1 MAVCWTKLRDISAS
15 EASRKGALKNRRR
28 CSRGGGRA
36 SSQSHR
42 YHLCAHWC
50 RKRCWDGEIRT
61 QASFVRREYMRSS
74 PLNYLQVSPS
84 RIPTRAIPS

>member
-1 MAVCWTKLRDISAS
+1 MNYSYSLICNQTPSSLLGRFFEMAVCWTKLRDISAS

-61 QASFVRREYMRSS
+61 RS
-74 PLNYLQVSPS
+74 
-84 RIPTRAIPS
+84 